1 MNTLIS
7 LRTNILYSKKEK
19 KAKEDADEF
28 VKHNELIFLVDK
40 PKYTRTNSGEIVRER
55 AVEELRLTVSEKD
68 FDELIK
74 ILIKLKDIDESEL
87 YQV

>member
-7 LRTNILYSKKEK
+7 LRTNILYVKKK
-19 KAKEDADEF
+19 KKDKEDSDEF

-40 PKYTRTNSGEIVRER
+40 PKYTQTNSGEIVRER
-55 AVEELRLTVSEKD
+55 AVEELRLNVSESG

-74 ILIKLKDIDESEL
+74 VLIKLKDIDESEL
-87 YQV
+87 Y

>member
-7 LRTNILYSKKEK
+7 VRTNILYYKKEK

-28 VKHNELIFLVDK
+28 VKHHELIFLVDK
-40 PKYTRTNSGEIVRER
+40 PKYTQTNSGEIVRER
-55 AVEELRLTVSEKD
+55 AVEELRLTVSEMH

-74 ILIKLKDIDESEL
+74 VFVKLKDIDETEL
-87 YQV
+87 Y